1 MNDERRLA
9 SLYARPRLPEPE
21 LEAAVV
27 ATGAAEVVVEGTT
40 ILSMVVGTTTG
51 ASEVVGAT

>member
-1 MNDERRLA
+1 VNDERRLA

-27 ATGAAEVVVEGTT
+27 ATGAAEVVVDGRTT
-40 ILSMVVGTTTG
+40 LASVVGTTTG
-51 ASEVVGAT
+51 VSEVVGAT